1 MPTTRL
7 RPLERQNERRLRT
20 SYIFSAD
27 FFFLRINR
35 SRKSD
40 VFEIFSKTKTAAR
53 ADLVGRYSVDQD
65 LNLILGP
72 RWRPGPKFNMDHIW
86 ALSRVTHSRCDP
98 PVRSASQQPTGALS
112 SASSCHNHGMYIN
125 ITTGGSGPP
134 RTPWPMAIQTQEQ
147 MKHSHL
153 KNYTA
158 VARATTSRVL
168 GGGWPGWWLQR
179 GARHELSSP
188 PTKCSRRPCLN

>member
-1 MPTTRL
+1 MASAHRMPTTRL

-72 RWRPGPKFNMDHIW
+72 RWRPGPKFNMDHINSLTTVDFKG
-86 ALSRVTHSRCDP
+86 ASRQSYGTPRGCA
-98 PVRSASQQPTGALS
+98 VRA
-112 SASSCHNHGMYIN
+112 
-125 ITTGGSGPP
+125 
-134 RTPWPMAIQTQEQ
+134 
-147 MKHSHL
+147 
-153 KNYTA
+153 
-158 VARATTSRVL
+158 AR
-168 GGGWPGWWLQR
+168 
-179 GARHELSSP
+179 
-188 PTKCSRRPCLN
+188 